1 MSKKKQLGFQ
11 SALLVSVGVI
21 AGSFAASLLAWFLDE
36 TALAVL
42 LMAVAAAGLMSRLW
56 GMGALKKVELQV
68 TAEQECISV
77 GQTLTLRYT
86 LKNNKALPLL
96 WLELCQDVPGR
107 DCLRPDESFRR
118 RAFSPEEA
126 AYCGQEEAYMRR
138 LAFFMGWSELQWDT
152 IWTGERRGVYRPR
165 DFVLRSGDGFGLT
178 QATAT
183 LPGLQDR
190 VLVVWPRLQPVK
202 TEVFLRH
209 VWSGSTGKTGWSED
223 PTVMKGVRAYQPG
236 DPWKRIDWRQAARTD
251 ELMIRQFD
259 TVTPLS
265 ILFVLDPASLE
276 DPEEGISLVASLLL
290 SLRRS
295 GVACGL
301 ALPATGQKGA
311 LLLRP
316 EDPAVTA
323 ERCLY
328 ALAELEAETATACF
342 DEAAL
347 ISACAEGCQT
357 WLVAGS
363 AGAVS
368 APALAGRLGETGA
381 RLLAE
386 RREPGVRMAREYSFR
401 EVRA

>member
-1 MSKKKQLGFQ
+1 MDKKKRLGFQ

-21 AGSFAASLLAWFLDE
+21 AGSFAASLLAWFLNE

-56 GMGALKKVELQV
+56 GMAALKNLELSV
-68 TAEQECISV
+68 AAERECISV
-77 GQTLTLRYT
+77 GQSLRLRYT

-96 WLELCQDVPGR
+96 WLELCQTIPPR

-118 RAFSPEEA
+118 RAFSEDEA
-126 AYCGQEEAYMRR
+126 AFCGQKEAYMRR
-138 LAFFMGWSELQWDT
+138 LSFFMGWSELQWESV
-152 IWTGERRGVYRPR
+152 WTGERRGVYRAGR
-165 DFVLRSGDGFGLT
+165 FVLRSGDGFGLT
-178 QATAT
+178 QSTAQVE
-183 LPGLQDR
+183 GLGER

-202 TEVFLRH
+202 TDAFLRH
-209 VWSGSTGKTGWSED
+209 VWSGSAGKMGWSED

-259 TVTPLS
+259 TVSPLR
-265 ILFVLDPASLE
+265 ILFILDSASLQ
-276 DPEEGISLVASLLL
+276 DAEEGISLLASLLL
-290 SLRRS
+290 ALSRG

-301 ALPATGQKGA
+301 ALPAAGGRGA

-316 EDPAVTA
+316 DDPSVTA
-323 ERCLY
+323 ERCLF
-328 ALAELEAETATACF
+328 ALAEFEAETSGGRF
-342 DEAAL
+342 DEAGL
-347 ISACAEGCQT
+347 MSCLAEGCQT

-363 AGAVS
+363 AGAVTT
-368 APALAGRLGETGA
+368 PALAARLGENGA

-386 RREPGVRMAREYSFR
+386 RREPGVPMAREYGFR

>member
-1 MSKKKQLGFQ
+1 MSKKKQVGFQ

-42 LMAVAAAGLMSRLW
+42 LMAVSAAGLVSRLW
-56 GMGALKKVELQV
+56 GLGALKKVELRV
-68 TAEQECISV
+68 EVESECISV
-77 GQTLTLRYT
+77 GQELRLRYT

-96 WLELCQDVPGR
+96 WMELCQDVPVR
-107 DCLRPDESFRR
+107 DCLKPDGSFQKRS
-118 RAFSPEEA
+118 FSEEEA
-126 AYCGQEEAYMRR
+126 AYCGQKEAYMRR
-138 LAFFMGWSELQWDT
+138 LSFFMGWSELQWDT
-152 IWTGERRGVYRPR
+152 VWTGECRGVYRPR

-178 QATAT
+178 QSTAT
-183 LPGLQDR
+183 VSGLKDR

-202 TEVFLRH
+202 TEAFLRH
-209 VWSGSTGKTGWSED
+209 VWSGSTGKMGWSED
-223 PTVMKGVRAYQPG
+223 PTVMKGIRAYQPG
-236 DPWKRIDWRQAARTD
+236 DSWKRIDWRQAARTD

-259 TVTPLS
+259 TVTPLT
-265 ILFVLDPASLE
+265 ILFILDSASME
-276 DPEEGISLVASLLL
+276 DAEEAISLVASLLL
-290 SLRRS
+290 ALGRS

-301 ALPATGQKGA
+301 ALPATGSQGP

-323 ERCLY
+323 ERCLF
-328 ALAELEAETATACF
+328 ALAEFEAETATARF
-342 DEAAL
+342 DEAGL
-347 ISACAEGCQT
+347 MSACAEGAQT

-363 AGAVS
+363 AGVVS
-368 APALAGRLGETGA
+368 APELSARLGVAGA

-386 RREPGVRMAREYSFR
+386 RREPGVPMAREYSFR